1 MVSGMGMKSFCI
13 DGNNVEKIIELT
25 SKELLKVRS
34 GLGPRFIEYSTYR
47 WREHCGPNFDNDIGY
62 RTEKEF
68 QTWKEKDHIVRAKQE
83 LLDNKLITERE
94 INQII
99 KTIEK
104 EVEEAF
110 KFADNSPFPNP
121 KDAFKDVY
129 AEEIN

>member
-1 MVSGMGMKSFCI
+1 MFPA
-13 DGNNVEKIIELT
+13 GNI
-25 SKELLKVRS
+25 
-34 GLGPRFIEYSTYR
+34 
-47 WREHCGPNFDNDIGY
+47 
-62 RTEKEF
+62 
-68 QTWKEKDHIVRAKQE
+68 